1 MEFLFL
7 LIILPFIIGIMLG
20 IGLLTL
26 MAMGLAI
33 VGIAILA
40 VRFWYL
46 VLVAILMMLFP
57 VLYSDGWLAW
67 IVVPIIVFAIAM
79 WFIPVPDDQKADY
92 EKAKAEFKASW
103 NNLISKT

>member
-26 MAMGLAI
+26 MAMGFAI

-46 VLVAILMMLFP
+46 VLATILIMLFP

-67 IVVPIIVFAIAM
+67 IVVPIIVFAIGM

-92 EKAKAEFKASW
+92 EKTKAEFKASW